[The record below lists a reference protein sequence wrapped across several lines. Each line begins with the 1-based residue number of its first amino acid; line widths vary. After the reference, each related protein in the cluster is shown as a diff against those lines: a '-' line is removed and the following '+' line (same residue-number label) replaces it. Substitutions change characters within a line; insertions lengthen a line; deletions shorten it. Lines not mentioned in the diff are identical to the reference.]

1 MTCEELESSL
11 ADFLD
16 GTLRAAERASLEAHL
31 ATCAGCQ
38 QFKADVTAG
47 LLLAG
52 RAEEVLPPPEL
63 VTRLAYLAPVGRTR
77 QPFERQGFF
86 SKLTACWIQ
95 PLLQPRFA
103 MGMAMTILSFA
114 MLERCTGIRVQ
125 RIAPADLNPVNI
137 WSDLENRSV
146 RLKDRAVKYY
156 ENIRF
161 VYDIEV
167 RLREMEEQQAAA
179 QDQARRKSKNE
190 PAPAVNSRQTPAVSP
205 SAKQAPANSVERP
218 KTK

>member
-1 MTCEELESSL
+1 
-11 ADFLD
+11 
-16 GTLRAAERASLEAHL
+16 
-31 ATCAGCQ
+31 
-38 QFKADVTAG
+38 
-47 LLLAG
+47 
-52 RAEEVLPPPEL
+52 
-63 VTRLAYLAPVGRTR
+63 
-77 QPFERQGFF
+77 
-86 SKLTACWIQ
+86 
-95 PLLQPRFA
+95 

-137 WSDLENRSV
+137 LSDLENRSV

-167 RLREMEEQQAAA
+167 RLREMEEQQAAV

-190 PAPAVNSRQTPAVSP
+190 PAPALNSGKTPAISP
-205 SAKQAPANSVERP
+205 SKRAPANSVERP

>member
-1 MTCEELESSL
+1 MTCEELETSL

-16 GTLRAAERASLEAHL
+16 GTLTARERTALEAHL
-31 ATCAGCQ
+31 SQCAGCQ
-38 QFKADVTAG
+38 QFKADVTTG

-52 RAEEVLPPPEL
+52 RAEELVPPPEL

-77 QPFERQGFF
+77 KPHERQGFF
-86 SKLTACWIQ
+86 SKVTARWIQ

-114 MLERCTGIRVQ
+114 MLQRCTGIRVQ
-125 RIAPADLNPVNI
+125 QIQPADLNPVRI
-137 WSDLENRSV
+137 VGDLENRGM

-167 RLREMEEQQAAA
+167 RLREMEEQQATA
-179 QDQARRKSKNE
+179 QNQGRRKPNSNAQP
-190 PAPAVNSRQTPAVSP
+190 PAGGAPKPGAQAAPGSQ
-205 SAKQAPANSVERP
+205 KQQ
-218 KTK
+218 

>member
-1 MTCEELESSL
+1 MTCEEFEISL

-16 GTLRAAERASLEAHL
+16 GTLTARERATLEDHL
-31 ATCAGCQ
+31 AICSGCQ
-38 QFKADVTAG
+38 EFKADVTGG

-52 RAEEVLPPPEL
+52 RAEEVTPPPEL

-77 QPFERQGFF
+77 QPHERQGWL
-86 SKLTACWIQ
+86 SKLTARWIQ

-125 RIAPADLNPVNI
+125 QIQPSDLNPVRI
-137 WSDLENRSV
+137 VSDVEDRIV
-146 RLKDRAVKYY
+146 RLKDRGIKYY

-179 QDQARRKSKNE
+179 QNQARRKTKNE
-190 PAPAVNSRQTPAVSP
+190 GQPVTGTAPQTNA
-205 SAKQAPANSVERP
+205 AHP
-218 KTK
+218 KEQTRGDKK

>member
-1 MTCEELESSL
+1 MTCEEVETSL

-16 GTLRAAERASLEAHL
+16 GTLVARERGALEAHL
-31 ATCAGCQ
+31 GQCSACQ
-38 QFKADVTAG
+38 QFKADVTTG

-52 RAEEVLPPPEL
+52 RAEEVVPPSEL

-77 QPFERQGFF
+77 KPHERQGFF
-86 SKLTACWIQ
+86 SKFTARWIQ

-114 MLERCTGIRVQ
+114 MLQRCTGIRVQ
-125 RIAPADLNPVNI
+125 QIQPGDLNPVKI
-137 WSDLENRSV
+137 VSDLEDRGV

-179 QDQARRKSKNE
+179 QNQARRKPKNE
-190 PAPAVNSRQTPAVSP
+190 GQPLTGARPQTNA
-205 SAKQAPANSVERP
+205 ANPTQQQTRGE
-218 KTK
+218 KK